1 MTTVQLLALLTIGV
15 FIIIGGVTY
24 GAWTWL
30 NPTRTASDR
39 LRELSDGEG
48 RDEPVEILGLG
59 QPEPSNPLMERLS
72 QLAAPQS
79 DEDRNRLRQM
89 LVQAGYR
96 SRRAPEMFNAL
107 RVSAAIS
114 VPVLI
119 APVLVN
125 LSTTYAAVGV
135 FGAAAFGYYG
145 PLAAVQNTVTK
156 RKGQLLKS
164 FPDAL
169 DLLVS
174 SVEAGL
180 GLDAAFRRVSAEL
193 EGSAPDLA
201 REFQGVNHEIGA
213 GVPRV
218 TAMKHLYERTG
229 LDEIRSLVNMLSQA
243 ERFGTSVAKSLR
255 VHSKT
260 VRQRRMARAEEIAAQ
275 VSPKLTVVMIL
286 TLLPTLMMCILG
298 PAAVSVYHVMN
309 AP

>member
-1 MTTVQLLALLTIGV
+1 MSSFQLLAILVFVVFAVTGSASYGV
-15 FIIIGGVTY
+15 WRY
-24 GAWTWL
+24 L

-39 LRELSDGEG
+39 LRDFSDTEAK
-48 RDEPVEILGLG
+48 DEVVEILGG
-59 QPEPSNPLMERLS
+59 GGSDVPNPLMERLS
-72 QLAAPQS
+72 KLAAPAS

-96 SRRAPEMFNAL
+96 SRRAPDMFNAI
-107 RVSAAIS
+107 RVSAAICL
-114 VPVLI
+114 PVLMS
-119 APVLVN
+119 PVLAS
-125 LSTTYAAVGV
+125 LGMTSAAVGV
-135 FGAAAFGYYG
+135 FVAAAAGYYG
-145 PLAAVQNTVTK
+145 PMALVQNTITK
-156 RKGQLLKS
+156 RKNTLLKA

-193 EGSAPDLA
+193 EGSSAELA

-213 GVPRV
+213 GVARI

-243 ERFGTSVAKSLR
+243 ERFGSSVAKGLR

-260 VRQRRMARAEEIAAQ
+260 VRQRRMSRAEEIAAQ

-286 TLLPTLMMCILG
+286 TLLPTLMMVILG
-298 PAAVSVYHVMN
+298 PAAVSIYHVMN
-309 AP
+309 G

>member
-1 MTTVQLLALLTIGV
+1 MSNFQLLVLLVMVVGSITGSLSYGV
-15 FIIIGGVTY
+15 WRY
-24 GAWTWL
+24 L

-39 LRELSDGEG
+39 LRDFSEVEAKD
-48 RDEPVEILGLG
+48 DVVEILGG
-59 QPEPSNPLMERLS
+59 GGNDASNPLMERLS
-72 QLAAPQS
+72 KLAAPAS
-79 DEDRNRLRQM
+79 DEDRNRLRTL

-96 SRRAPEMFNAL
+96 SRRAPDMFNAI
-107 RVSAAIS
+107 RVSAAICL
-114 VPVLI
+114 PVLMS
-119 APVLVN
+119 PVLA
-125 LSTTYAAVGV
+125 SFGMTYAALGV
-135 FGAAAFGYYG
+135 FVAAAVGYYG
-145 PLAAVQNTVTK
+145 PMFLVQNATTK
-156 RKGQLLKS
+156 RKNMLLKA

-193 EGSAPDLA
+193 EGSSPDLA

-213 GVPRV
+213 GVPRL

-255 VHSKT
+255 IHSKS
-260 VRQRRMARAEEIAAQ
+260 VRQRRMSRAEEIAAQ

-286 TLLPTLMMCILG
+286 TLLPTLMMVILG
-298 PAAVSVYHVMN
+298 PAAVSIYHVMN
-309 AP
+309 G